1 MKVFNLQLLASA
13 PLILSSTDGF
23 APVVRNKSPTTKT
36 KTTTTKTILQATI
49 GDTGVAFE
57 NVAREW
63 RCKYSP
69 GPSGGPGDSESLK
82 ACQLLL
88 EEFVPQVQEL
98 LPSATITRQVV
109 CGGCLD
115 FKVSISQPLKEYG
128 LWLSDANYSPL
139 EEEFMSKLTKIDG
152 TSVHETQAMTVQT
165 LLQGVTTQVPDTKSQ
180 GLVDANFGL
189 VDAQIKQG
197 KSVVDAQIKAEL
209 EGAATLVNK
218 DDSDILVDAQIQ
230 GATKAI
236 TDAVE
241 AQIIQDA
248 TKDVADAADA
258 QIQGAKQAIADSKS
272 AMDAFDDKIQGVTQ
286 ALDASVKE
294 AKTDIIDKLSE

>member
-1 MKVFNLQLLASA
+1 MKVFNLLLASA
-13 PLILSSTDGF
+13 PLFLSSTDGF
-23 APVVRNKSPTTKT
+23 APVVRNKSPTT
-36 KTTTTKTILQATI
+36 TTTTILQAEI

-82 ACQLLL
+82 ACQSLL
-88 EEFVPQVQEL
+88 EEFLPQVKEL
-98 LPSATITRQVV
+98 LPSATITRQV

-115 FKVSISQPLKEYG
+115 FKVSISQPLEEHG
-128 LWLSDANYSPL
+128 VWSDANYSPL
-139 EEEFMSKLTKIDG
+139 EEEFMSKLKNIDG
-152 TSVHETQAMTVQT
+152 TSVHETQEITFQT
-165 LLQGVTTQVPDTKSQ
+165 LLQGVTPVQDVISK

-209 EGAATLVNK
+209 EGATSILVT
-218 DDSDILVDAQIQ
+218 DDSESSLVDEQIQ

-236 TDAVE
+236 TDAVDE
-241 AQIIQDA
+241 QIQDA
-248 TKDVADAADA
+248 TKAVADAADA

-272 AMDAFDDKIQGVTQ
+272 AMDTFDEKMQGVTQ
-286 ALDASVKE
+286 ALDSSVKE
-294 AKTDIIDKLSE
+294 AKKDIIDKLSE